1 LKRFGGIT
9 IVQQPN
15 EARFEEMPRSAMEY
29 LKVNHALPSTEI
41 GSLLG
46 RLVAESRPAAKA
58 AKHAEDKARMKN
70 IPIVRSQR
78 ELAGQSRDPMEYR
91 RRLLIHRRLSIKE
104 TSTKRATT
112 VRGPNAPSSI
122 RGNRTQS

>member
-46 RLVAESRPAAKA
+46 RLVAE
-58 AKHAEDKARMKN
+58 DKARMKY